1 MGIVKNIDSKLLDY
15 SDLRL
20 TQILFFDDRWMLI
33 LTHPFLT
40 QPLIS
45 IYHPRALKNH
55 FFKLPIF
62 SSTYLINIF

>member
-20 TQILFFDDRWMLI
+20 TDIIFFDDRWTLI
-33 LTHPFLT
+33 LNHPFLT

-45 IYHPRALKNH
+45 LYHPRALKNL
-55 FFKLPIF
+55 FFK
-62 SSTYLINIF
+62 